1 MILFYSELMLKLTE
15 TYTILP
21 ILLQIHLPNLSLC
34 FIRDVYMLI
43 ILHILEE
50 VINLKKE
57 MKGMKQDINFMS
69 EAVTDIRKAEK
80 DTNVVKKDVTEA
92 ICKRNGE
99 FYLIGFCF
107 VLNKIMN

>member
-1 MILFYSELMLKLTE
+1 
-15 TYTILP
+15 
-21 ILLQIHLPNLSLC
+21 
-34 FIRDVYMLI
+34 MLI

-57 MKGMKQDINFMS
+57 MKVMKQDVNLMS
-69 EAVTDIRKAEK
+69 KAVADIRKAVK
-80 DTNVVKKDVTEA
+80 DTNVGKEDVTEA

-107 VLNKIMN
+107 ALNKIMN

>member
-1 MILFYSELMLKLTE
+1 
-15 TYTILP
+15 
-21 ILLQIHLPNLSLC
+21 
-34 FIRDVYMLI
+34 MLI

-50 VINLKKE
+50 VISLKKE

-69 EAVTDIRKAEK
+69 EAVTYIRKAEK

>member
-1 MILFYSELMLKLTE
+1 
-15 TYTILP
+15 
-21 ILLQIHLPNLSLC
+21 
-34 FIRDVYMLI
+34 MLI

-50 VINLKKE
+50 VISLKKE

-80 DTNVVKKDVTEA
+80 DKNFVKKDVTEA

>member
-1 MILFYSELMLKLTE
+1 
-15 TYTILP
+15 
-21 ILLQIHLPNLSLC
+21 
-34 FIRDVYMLI
+34 
-43 ILHILEE
+43 
-50 VINLKKE
+50 

-80 DTNVVKKDVTEA
+80 DKNFVKKDVTEA

>member
-1 MILFYSELMLKLTE
+1 
-15 TYTILP
+15 
-21 ILLQIHLPNLSLC
+21 
-34 FIRDVYMLI
+34 MLI

-50 VINLKKE
+50 VISLKKE

-69 EAVTDIRKAEK
+69 EAVADIRKAEK

>member
-1 MILFYSELMLKLTE
+1 
-15 TYTILP
+15 
-21 ILLQIHLPNLSLC
+21 
-34 FIRDVYMLI
+34 MLI

-50 VINLKKE
+50 VISLKKE

>member
-1 MILFYSELMLKLTE
+1 
-15 TYTILP
+15 
-21 ILLQIHLPNLSLC
+21 
-34 FIRDVYMLI
+34 
-43 ILHILEE
+43 
-50 VINLKKE
+50 

>member
-1 MILFYSELMLKLTE
+1 
-15 TYTILP
+15 
-21 ILLQIHLPNLSLC
+21 
-34 FIRDVYMLI
+34 MLI

-50 VINLKKE
+50 FINLKKE
-57 MKGMKQDINFMS
+57 MKGMKQDMNFMS
-69 EAVTDIRKAEK
+69 EAVTDIRKAVK
-80 DTNVVKKDVTEA
+80 DTNIVKKDVTEA